1 MGSALSVCKNKR
13 RRCEL
18 KKISNVIACVFIAVS
33 VVFFIISLSFPPGS
47 NGAVGP
53 GYFPRIMCV
62 LVIFLSVLEL
72 ILSRNEVIPEE
83 LKELGLFKKE
93 NLRVWLTM
101 GATLLYIVCI
111 KQIGFLVSSVVFM
124 LGMNTYFKVHEKS
137 KVLSVILPFIVVAVL
152 YFVFHNLLHVNLP
165 KGLLF

>member
-1 MGSALSVCKNKR
+1 MKKLSN
-13 RRCEL
+13 L
-18 KKISNVIACVFIAVS
+18 IACVFIAVS

-72 ILSRNEVIPEE
+72 ILSRNEEIPEE
-83 LKELGLFKKE
+83 LKDLGLFKKE
-93 NLRVWLTM
+93 NMRVWATM
-101 GATLLYIVCI
+101 GLTLVYIICI
-111 KQIGFLVSSVVFM
+111 KEIGFIISSIVFM
-124 LGMNTYFKVHEKS
+124 LGMNVYFKVYEKS

>member
-1 MGSALSVCKNKR
+1 M
-13 RRCEL
+13 
-18 KKISNVIACVFIAVS
+18 KKLSNVIACIFIAVS
-33 VVFFIISLSFPPGS
+33 IVFFIISLSFPPGS

-72 ILSRNEVIPEE
+72 ILSRGEKIPEE

-93 NLRVWLTM
+93 NMRVWATM
-101 GATLLYIVCI
+101 GTTLVYIICI
-111 KQIGFLVSSVVFM
+111 KEIGFIVSSVVFM
-124 LGMNTYFKVHEKS
+124 LGMNVYYKVYEKH
-137 KVLSVILPFIVVAVL
+137 KILSVLLPFIVVAVL

>member
-1 MGSALSVCKNKR
+1 M
-13 RRCEL
+13 
-18 KKISNVIACVFIAVS
+18 KKIANAIACIFIAVA
-33 VVFFIISLSFPPGS
+33 VVFFIISLSFPAGS

-72 ILSRNEVIPEE
+72 VLSKGEKISSELEEVTI
-83 LKELGLFKKE
+83 FKKE
-93 NLRVWLTM
+93 NLCVWITI
-101 GATLLYIVCI
+101 GITFVYIICI
-111 KQIGFLVSSVVFM
+111 KQIGFIVSSIVFQFG
-124 LGMNTYFKVHEKS
+124 LNYYFKVHEKS
-137 KVLSVILPFIVVAVL
+137 KILSVILPLIVVAVL

>member
-1 MGSALSVCKNKR
+1 M
-13 RRCEL
+13 
-18 KKISNVIACVFIAVS
+18 KKIANVTACIFIAIA
-33 VVFFIISLSFPPGS
+33 VVFFVMSLSFPPGS

-62 LVIFLSVLEL
+62 LVVFLSVIEL
-72 ILSRNEVIPEE
+72 ATSRHEKISEEQAEVKI
-83 LKELGLFKKE
+83 FKKE

-101 GATLLYIVCI
+101 GITLVYIVCI
-111 KQIGFLVSSVVFM
+111 KEIGFIVSSIVFQYG
-124 LGMNTYFKVHEKS
+124 LNTYFKVHEKN
-137 KVLSVILPFIVVAVL
+137 KIVFAVLPLIVVAVL

>member
-1 MGSALSVCKNKR
+1 M
-13 RRCEL
+13 
-18 KKISNVIACVFIAVS
+18 KKIANAIACVFIAVA
-33 VVFFIISLSFPPGS
+33 VVFFIISLSFPAGS

-62 LVIFLSVLEL
+62 LVIILSVLEL
-72 ILSRNEVIPEE
+72 VLSKNEQIPEE
-83 LKELGLFKKE
+83 LLEVKIFKKE

-101 GATLLYIVCI
+101 GITLVYIVCI
-111 KQIGFLVSSVVFM
+111 KQIGFIVSSIVFQFG
-124 LGMNTYFKVHEKS
+124 LNYYFKVHEKS
-137 KVLSVILPFIVVAVL
+137 KILSVVLPFIVVAVL

>member
-1 MGSALSVCKNKR
+1 M
-13 RRCEL
+13 

-124 LGMNTYFKVHEKS
+124 LGMNTYFKVHRC
-137 KVLSVILPFIVVAVL
+137 V
-152 YFVFHNLLHVNLP
+152 
-165 KGLLF
+165 

>member
-1 MGSALSVCKNKR
+1 M
-13 RRCEL
+13 
-18 KKISNVIACVFIAVS
+18 KKIANVIACVFIAVA
-33 VVFFIISLSFPPGS
+33 VVFFVISLSFPAGT

-72 ILSRNEVIPEE
+72 IISRNEKIPEE
-83 LKELGLFKKE
+83 LLEVKIFKKE
-93 NLRVWLTM
+93 NMRVWITM
-101 GATLLYIVCI
+101 GITLVYIICI
-111 KQIGFLVSSVVFM
+111 QKIGFIVSSIVFQYG
-124 LGMNTYFKVHEKS
+124 LNTYFKVHEKS
-137 KVLSVILPFIVVAVL
+137 KVLAVVLPLIVVAVL